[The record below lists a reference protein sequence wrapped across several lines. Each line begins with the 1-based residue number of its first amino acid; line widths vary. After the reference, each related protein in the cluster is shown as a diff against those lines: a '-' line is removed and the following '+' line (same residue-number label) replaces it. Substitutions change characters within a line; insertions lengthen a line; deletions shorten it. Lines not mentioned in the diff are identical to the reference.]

1 MNFSAA
7 EWTAA
12 LPAMV
17 PALAA
22 VVILLIDLLPRMSKN
37 WVLFISL
44 LGLAVAAFMAVPF
57 WGNPQ
62 SNVLGGMISTDGY
75 AVFFELLFLLVA
87 GLSLLLSWGELTPG
101 YAALILWA
109 TSGMALLAS
118 ASNLMTIFLGMEL
131 LSLSLY
137 VLVGFSRR
145 GDGEAALKYILL
157 GALATGFL
165 LYGMALVYGTT
176 GTTSLAEIGLR
187 IYHGA
192 LYNPQ
197 LLVLGAGL
205 VLAGLTFKLALVP
218 FQNWLPDVYQ
228 GAPAPVTAFMS
239 VGTKAAAFA
248 VLLRFVFMAI
258 PALAAAWVPA
268 LTVLAVFSMFL
279 GNILALK
286 QTNAV
291 RLLAYSGIAHA
302 GYLMAALVSFS
313 VLAASSSLF
322 YLAAYAFTNLGAFAG
337 VLLLGGR
344 EGNYELTTWDGLYR
358 RKPLLAAV
366 LSVFLLSLAG
376 IPPTVGFFAK
386 FYILQGVLLSGKIPL
401 AVLLVIA
408 SGISLYV
415 YLRVVMRL
423 FSGEAEG
430 KVTVSPPVWTV
441 LAVSLIGTIGLGL
454 FPAQLISIVQH
465 SALSLLP

>member
-7 EWTAA
+7 DWSAA
-12 LPAMV
+12 VPALV

-22 VVILLIDLLPRMSKN
+22 VVILLIDLLPRVRRGY
-37 WVLFISL
+37 VLFVSL
-44 LGLAVAAFMAVPF
+44 LGLAAAAFLALPF
-57 WGNPQ
+57 WANPL
-62 SNVLGGMISTDGY
+62 SDVLGGMISTDGY

-87 GLSLLLSWGELTPG
+87 GLSLLLSWHELTPG
-101 YAALILWA
+101 YAALTLWA

-118 ASNLMTIFLGMEL
+118 ATNLMTIFLGMEL

-137 VLVGFSRR
+137 VLVGFSPRR
-145 GDGEAALKYILL
+145 DGEAGLKYILL

-165 LYGMALVYGTT
+165 LYGMALLFGST
-176 GTTSLAEIGLR
+176 GTTSLAEIGFRL
-187 IYHGA
+187 YHGA
-192 LYNPQ
+192 FVAPALV
-197 LLVLGAGL
+197 VLGTGL
-205 VLAGLTFKLALVP
+205 ILVGMTFKLALVP

-228 GAPAPVTAFMS
+228 GAPAAVTAFMS

-248 VLLRFVFMAI
+248 VLLRFAFMAV
-258 PALAAAWVPA
+258 PALAAFWVPL
-268 LTVLAVFSMFL
+268 LTFLAVFSMFL

-302 GYLMAALVSFS
+302 GYLMVALVSFS
-313 VLAASSSLF
+313 VLAASGSLF

-337 VLLLGGR
+337 VILLAGR
-344 EGNYELTTWDGLYR
+344 EGNFELTAWDGLYR

-386 FYILQGVLLSGKIPL
+386 FYILEGAVLSGKIPL
-401 AVLLVIA
+401 AVLLVLA

-415 YLRVVMRL
+415 YLRVIMRI
-423 FSGEAEG
+423 FNGQGEG

-441 LAVSLIGTIGLGL
+441 LAVSLAGTIGFGL
-454 FPAQLISIVQH
+454 FPAQLVGIVQH